1 MPYKDPESRRAYQRE
16 RNRLRGRGSLSPVTL
31 PLPTPFRL
39 KTAQDAVA
47 VLEQQMGAVVADTE
61 AGTLEKARVIGYL
74 VGVSL
79 KAIEQG
85 DLAARLEKLE
95 AELSTGGRRTA

>member
-1 MPYKDPESRRAYQRE
+1 MPFKNPDDRRQYQRE
-16 RNRLRGRGSLSPVTL
+16 RKRLSPGRPGLSPVSI
-31 PLPTPFRL
+31 PIPAPFRL
-39 KTAQDAVA
+39 KTAMDAIN

-95 AELSTGGRRTA
+95 AELTGRTA

>member
-1 MPYKDPESRRAYQRE
+1 MPHKDPEARRAYQRE
-16 RNRLRGRGSLSPVTL
+16 RNRLRGRDSITPASI
-31 PLPTPFRL
+31 PLPAPFRL
-39 KTAQDAVA
+39 KTAMDAIA

-95 AELSTGGRRTA
+95 AELSTGGRKTA